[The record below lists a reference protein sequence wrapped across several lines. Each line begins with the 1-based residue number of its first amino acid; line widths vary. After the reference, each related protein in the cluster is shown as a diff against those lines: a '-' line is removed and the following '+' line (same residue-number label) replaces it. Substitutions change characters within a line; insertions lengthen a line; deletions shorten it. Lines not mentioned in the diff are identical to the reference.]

1 MANDNNKHFKLIMR
15 QQPKFAR
22 ACGNG
27 IKDRRA
33 VDPVIVAWFL
43 GSNCT
48 SNLRRYWWW
57 YSSLFVIAVNN
68 RLEKHLML
76 ILHINLWII
85 GPQNEKVKADRQIT
99 GSIVSSPTIL
109 RDNHGNFRFTQVL
122 MAVSLRLLT
131 YLSGSGGNSNW
142 NSDYMIFL
150 VKEEPYPLIALM
162 LLRLFGPTP
171 SLVWLQKTILE
182 W

>member
-1 MANDNNKHFKLIMR
+1 MANDNNKHFKLVMR

-33 VDPVIVAWFL
+33 VDPAPIVQVIYDNVEDDIPPYL
-43 GSNCT
+43 
-48 SNLRRYWWW
+48 
-57 YSSLFVIAVNN
+57 
-68 RLEKHLML
+68 LEKHLML

-109 RDNHGNFRFTQVL
+109 RDDHDISIRERGQFQLEFKLYDISGEGGALSMDSATVITTVWSNTFTCMTPKDYPGMVEP
-122 MAVSLRLLT
+122 
-131 YLSGSGGNSNW
+131 
-142 NSDYMIFL
+142 SDLIRSFASQGL
-150 VKEEPYPLIALM
+150 PLPI
-162 LLRLFGPTP
+162 RK
-171 SLVWLQKTILE
+171 VRNQNDHDD
-182 W
+182 

>member
-1 MANDNNKHFKLIMR
+1 MR

-33 VDPVIVAWFL
+33 APIVQVIYDDIDDDIPPYL
-43 GSNCT
+43 
-48 SNLRRYWWW
+48 
-57 YSSLFVIAVNN
+57 
-68 RLEKHLML
+68 LEKHLML

-109 RDNHGNFRFTQVL
+109 RDNHGINGCFFTFADISIRERGQFQLEFRLYDISGEGGALSIDSANVITTVWSNTFTCMTPKDYPGMVEP
-122 MAVSLRLLT
+122 
-131 YLSGSGGNSNW
+131 
-142 NSDYMIFL
+142 SDLIRSFASQGL
-150 VKEEPYPLIALM
+150 PLPI
-162 LLRLFGPTP
+162 RK
-171 SLVWLQKTILE
+171 VRNQNDHE
-182 W
+182 D